1 MTDKLVYVV
10 DDDADVR
17 ESMRALLTS
26 AGFQVH
32 AFDSAKSFLGTSLS
46 QSGCV
51 ITDVRMPDIDGLE
64 LLNEMRKQR
73 VTLPV
78 IVVTGFGDIPLAVR
92 AMKAGAF
99 EFLEKPVDPTG
110 IADCVE
116 RALASHG
123 NVAQSARASREVADR
138 LTQLTS
144 REREVLVGVVSGKPN
159 KMIAKDLS
167 ISPRTVEIHRAH
179 LMEKMKAKN
188 LADLVRMTL
197 DHSEGDLRFGP
208 H

>member
-1 MTDKLVYVV
+1 MADKLVYVV

-17 ESMRALLTS
+17 DSIKSLLAS
-26 AGFQVH
+26 AGYQVSI
-32 AFDSAKSFLGTSLS
+32 FESAKAFLSAQIS
-46 QSGCV
+46 SDGCV
-51 ITDVRMPDIDGLE
+51 IADVRMPDMDGLE
-64 LLNEMRKQR
+64 LLEEMRR
-73 VTLPV
+73 RHIGLPV
-78 IVVTGFGDIPLAVR
+78 IIVTGFGDIPLAVK
-92 AMKAGAF
+92 AMKSGAF
-99 EFLEKPVDPTG
+99 EFLEKPVDPAGLTES
-110 IADCVE
+110 IE
-116 RALASHG
+116 RALASHDTAAESTRLG
-123 NVAQSARASREVADR
+123 REVADR
-138 LTQLTS
+138 LAQLTS

-159 KMIAKDLS
+159 KLIAKDLS